1 MAINKAQWGLVDDEG
16 RIVRSPTRCAVT
28 NETIG
33 AGGIKRRIGDTP
45 VFYALS
51 SKAHDKLKSNAR
63 ERALLEQSLIAAWK
77 VDNATGG
84 AASPEP
90 NDDPDGENPPAE
102 NDPEDDE
109 SGEATEGD
117 ALGSETLVVDDPDL
131 PEAPGLSVNFDMM
144 TKAEIVDWAA
154 EQGIDVPVSYT
165 KAEMIQHINENML

>member
-1 MAINKAQWGLVDDEG
+1 MTINKAQWGLVDDEG

-28 NETIG
+28 NESIG
-33 AGGIKRRIGDTP
+33 AGGVKRRIGDTP

-51 SKAHDKLKSNAR
+51 IKAHDKLKSNAR
-63 ERALLEQSLIAAWK
+63 ERELLEQSLIAAWK
-77 VDNATGG
+77 VDKATQG

-90 NDDPDGENPPAE
+90 DDE
-102 NDPEDDE
+102 PEE
-109 SGEATEGD
+109 SGEAIEGD
-117 ALGSETLVVDDPDL
+117 ALGSETLVVDDPNL
-131 PEAPGLSVNFDMM
+131 PEAPDLAVDFEMM